1 LRNEHHTSRWGGE
14 GAHPTPSTIS
24 FDEKAVVHEN
34 RSHTLNDLELAT
46 AAINMREATSNYR
59 VIDLIGSDSETE
71 EEGND
76 YKNMSDNENV
86 DRSEDGSGNDNFKD
100 DNEE

>member
-1 LRNEHHTSRWGGE
+1 
-14 GAHPTPSTIS
+14 
-24 FDEKAVVHEN
+24 
-34 RSHTLNDLELAT
+34 
-46 AAINMREATSNYR
+46 MREATSNYR

-76 YKNMSDNENV
+76 YKTMSDNENV

-100 DNEE
+100 DKRGINDEKGITMKG